1 MTRTAN
7 DAVASY
13 VTDMLALEHHIE
25 KAIGGQIADLEN
37 ESPFINSLRSIHAM
51 TEAHIAK
58 LDGLVDRREIG
69 MQGVAEKIKNAAST
83 VLGIGAAAIDFVR
96 SEKFPKNLRDDYTA
110 LSLACIGYVMLHT
123 TALSLGDDEV
133 AAIAHECLSEHAKC
147 VMMLHDI
154 APAAVVLFLQED
166 GLPAE
171 PSVLPR
177 VAENLAQ
184 VWAVGAESK

>member
-13 VTDMLALEHHIE
+13 VTDMLALEHHIQ

-37 ESPFINSLRSIHAM
+37 ESPFINSLRTIHAT

-58 LDGLVDRREIG
+58 FDALVDRRGLGI
-69 MQGVAEKIKNAAST
+69 QGVSEKLKNAAST
-83 VLGIGAAAIDFVR
+83 VLGMGAAAIDFVR

-110 LSLACIGYVMLHT
+110 LSLASIGYVMLHT

-133 AAIAHECLSEHAKC
+133 ASLAHEFLADHAKC

-171 PSVLPR
+171 PGVLPK

-184 VWAVGAESK
+184 VWTAGAVSA